1 MTADLHPRLAELR
14 GELDRTREALLA
26 AVARVPREAAR
37 LRGEPDCWSVAE
49 IVEHL
54 LIVEDGIGRLLGK
67 LGKQADALGP
77 ETSSAPLLAS
87 LDRYGLRT
95 PQRRMRAPGP
105 ISPTGTVPLEDGLA
119 GLAETRRKLLDLMHR
134 VSGHALGELGAP
146 HPLIGRLTFY
156 EWLLFLAQHE
166 ERHTIQIRETAGRL
180 SHSAQSPGH

>member
-1 MTADLHPRLAELR
+1 MTAPLHPILAELR
-14 GELDRTREALLA
+14 GELKRTRTALLA
-26 AVARVPREAAR
+26 AVACVPAETAG
-37 LRGEPDCWSVAE
+37 LRSEPEGWSVAE

-54 LIVEDGIGRLLGK
+54 LIVENGIGRLLGK

-77 ETSSAPLLAS
+77 ETSRTSLLAS
-87 LDRYGLRT
+87 LDCYGLRT
-95 PQRRMRAPGP
+95 PERRMRAPGP
-105 ISPTGTVPLEDGLA
+105 ISPTGTVPLADGLG
-119 GLAETRRKLLDLMHR
+119 GLAETRRKLFELLQR

-180 SHSAQSPGH
+180 SHHAQSPGH